1 MYHSGNQIV
10 ILKVGSKNIL
20 ENKTDTE
27 NITLSLN
34 QTRKLQLFG
43 FTEEIYQWRK
53 DEVMGTLTS

>member
-43 FTEEIYQWRK
+43 FTEEIYQ
-53 DEVMGTLTS
+53 